1 MDMHFK
7 SNLTIA
13 GMIAGLIMAQAADAS
28 HYRGGAQVLSVDA
41 NGLVSITAT
50 SFWRTTAVSGMLYGT
65 GGEGTLRLNGTSVS
79 DASKLNQ
86 TRLVDISDSR
96 FTRVVETYDVQ
107 LREAGLA
114 DFTWSS
120 CCHVSGAANTS
131 SSLSEELTSK
141 INWDGQNANAP
152 IYFDFSAINPEVVR
166 GQAYNDDLAAV
177 AGNGGTLTYD
187 NLLTEGIYA
196 STTPAYVVD
205 AGGVLRITAAETA
218 TMTHENPYAIN
229 PGADYEF
236 SGNIYNSDGSRVEF
250 EWMWDAVN
258 TGSANLA
265 PVVNDLVINVFQGDV
280 IAATVT
286 GSDPDLDP
294 LTWNLQSLFGPG
306 DTSGFSFNP
315 GTQGISWNTAG
326 VNLGTYIAN
335 IRASDGSLTDTGT
348 VTINISSRD
357 GNVPEPGML
366 SLFGLGI
373 IGLGLLRRR
382 KIK

>member
-1 MDMHFK
+1 
-7 SNLTIA
+7 
-13 GMIAGLIMAQAADAS
+13 
-28 HYRGGAQVLSVDA
+28 
-41 NGLVSITAT
+41 
-50 SFWRTTAVSGMLYGT
+50 
-65 GGEGTLRLNGTSVS
+65 
-79 DASKLNQ
+79 
-86 TRLVDISDSR
+86 
-96 FTRVVETYDVQ
+96 VETYDVQ
-107 LREAGLA
+107 LRSTGVN
-114 DFTWSS
+114 DFTWDS
-120 CCHVSGAANTS
+120 CCHVAGAANTS
-131 SSLSEELTSK
+131 SSLPEDLTSK
-141 INWDGQNANAP
+141 INWDGSNANAP
-152 IYFDFSAINPEVVR
+152 IFFDFSAVNPEVVR

-187 NLLTEGIYA
+187 NALTTGIIAA
-196 STTPAYVVD
+196 STPTYVVD

-218 TMTHENPYAIN
+218 TMTHENTNSLN

-258 TGSANLA
+258 TGAANLA
-265 PVVNDLVINVFQGDV
+265 PIVNDMVINVFQGDV
-280 IAATVT
+280 INATVT

-315 GTQGISWNTAG
+315 ATQGINWNTAG

-348 VTINISSRD
+348 VTINIASR
-357 GNVPEPGML
+357 NMPEPGIL

-373 IGLGLLRRR
+373 IGLGMLRRR

>member
-1 MDMHFK
+1 MNFK
-7 SNLTIA
+7 SSITTA
-13 GMIAGLIMAQAADAS
+13 GLVAGLIMAQAADAS
-28 HYRGGAQVLSVDA
+28 HFRGGAQVLSVNA

-50 SFWRTTAVSGMLYGT
+50 SFWRTTAVSGMVSGT
-65 GGEGTLRLNGTSVS
+65 GGEGTLRLNGNAV
-79 DASKLNQ
+79 AFGNKLNT
-86 TRLVDISDSR
+86 TRTVDTSDSR

-107 LREAGLA
+107 LASAGVA
-114 DFTWSS
+114 DFTWDS

-131 SSLSEELTSK
+131 SGVGEALTSK
-141 INWDGQNANAP
+141 VNWDGSNANAP
-152 IYFDFSAINPEVVR
+152 IFFDFSAINPEVVR

-187 NLLTEGIYA
+187 NALSEGIFVA
-196 STTPAYVVD
+196 QTPTYVVD

-218 TMTHENPYAIN
+218 TMTHENGVSSN
-229 PGADYEF
+229 PGADYSF
-236 SGNIYNSDGSRVEF
+236 SGNIFNSDGSQVEF

-258 TGSANLA
+258 TGAGNLA
-265 PVVNDLVINVFQGDV
+265 PIVNDLVINVFQGDV
-280 IAATVT
+280 INATVT

-315 GTQGISWNTAG
+315 ATQGINWNTAG
-326 VNLGTYIAN
+326 VNTGTYIAN
-335 IRASDGSLTDTGT
+335 VRASDGSLTDTGT
-348 VTINISSRD
+348 VTINIASR
-357 GNVPEPGML
+357 NVPEPGIL

-373 IGLGLLRRR
+373 IGLGMLRRRR